1 MRQALE
7 KALETEKAC
16 VNVLR
21 RGWQFVPRG
30 ERILIEFG
38 AYTAPPR
45 HIVVKYFEETFIMA
59 RRYQVGEFMQQYI
72 VNCPSGL
79 FRELEV

>member
-1 MRQALE
+1 ML
-7 KALETEKAC
+7 LG
-16 VNVLR
+16 R
-21 RGWQFVPRG
+21 RRQFVPRG
-30 ERILIEFG
+30 ERIVIEFV

-72 VNCPSGL
+72 VNCPNGL
-79 FRELEV
+79 FSELEVCRA